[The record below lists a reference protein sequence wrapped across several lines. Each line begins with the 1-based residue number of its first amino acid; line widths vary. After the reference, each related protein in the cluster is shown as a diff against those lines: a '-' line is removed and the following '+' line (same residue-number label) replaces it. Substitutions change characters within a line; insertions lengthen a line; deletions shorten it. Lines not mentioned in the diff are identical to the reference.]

1 MLTILPPAILHSAL
15 ASIRFIKGAK
25 RAEKKLEMSL
35 RFEFQKLQRL
45 FDYMKSKINH
55 IQIQELTL
63 KTALDDFYW
72 IQHAF

>member
-15 ASIRFIKGAK
+15 ASIQFIKGAK

-35 RFEFQKLQRL
+35 RFEIQKLQRL